1 MALLKKDIEN
11 LGWRFIKSVS
21 PWDTYKY
28 KTFVLSVYP
37 EEVIISYNTRYAKT
51 SMQLFKGKIKN
62 IYELKKVM
70 KRLNI
75 S

>member
-1 MALLKKDIEN
+1 MALLKHDIEN

-28 KTFVLSVYP
+28 KTFVLSVYHD
-37 EEVIISYNTRYAKT
+37 EVIISYNTRYAKT
-51 SMQLFKGKIKN
+51 SMQLFKGRIKN
-62 IYELKKVM
+62 NEELKRIM
-70 KRLNI
+70 TRLKI